1 MQRYAKALREKG
13 SDWFFNRT
21 ENRGQCHKL
30 NAGALKQAEEL
41 IGKFYTV
48 KDTAR
53 LLGVTEGALR
63 YHIKKGNIKK
73 KWKL

>member
-1 MQRYAKALREKG
+1 MKGKRYSEEFKAEAVRQV
-13 SDWFFNRT
+13 T
-21 ENRGQCHKL
+21 ERGYSV
-30 NAGALKQAEEL
+30 AD
-41 IGKFYTV
+41 V
-48 KDTAR
+48 AR